1 MKLKKVL
8 ISIYIF
14 ILILYL
20 IGLIVLS
27 ILGSKERVGY
37 LDSLSFIEVNNNNYV
52 YNFRI
57 NYYDK
62 IFRSSDIYGVYL
74 VKDSLPDYIKKYIN
88 NIGERFG
95 KLISCK
101 RISTDKIDN
110 IKYTLRI
117 KISIFLLFILLIF
130 LFFVFLYISDDLCIL
145 IINSFNI
152 SNFIF
157 ILKKYIIPIISF
169 IFIFFI
175 LFNISVNVIF
185 IFFVLLVLI
194 LFIKKSK
201 SLSNIRGYHII
212 SVFVIF
218 LILPSIIYSLFGN
231 YFDKTNYENRLK
243 AEKPILSIN
252 NLYEYTSKYEEY
264 FNDYVAFRNEL
275 VKLKNYID
283 IFIFKNIISDTVLLG
298 KNKSLFYRA
307 VNTIEKFIGIKK
319 YYFSDIQL
327 EIMKN
332 NLVNFRDELKK
343 RDIDFVLMICPDK
356 SFIYTEYMPS
366 YIKRRIEDS
375 PTDIL
380 VEYLKN
386 NTDIKI
392 IYPKNELL
400 KYKEKYELYSKYDHH
415 WNYIGGYIGYT
426 KILEALS
433 INYHSIDS
441 SDIEFI
447 NVRSYSWYNSLAGIL
462 GLKNIDYYNDFTDLA
477 VKYEYNKIYTN
488 IFVKGDSFF
497 SAIDYYINNDFSNV
511 VFTEYGSTELF
522 NDNVDIFIFEIVE
535 WRVANSFLNIL
546 PNYREIIINE
556 DLETNADTDDN

>member
-101 RISTDKIDN
+101 RISSDKIDN

-175 LFNISVNVIF
+175 FFNISVNVIF

-194 LFIKKSK
+194 LFIIKLK
-201 SLSNIRGYHII
+201 SLYNIKNYYVII
-212 SVFVIF
+212 VFVIF
-218 LILPSIIYSLFGN
+218 LILPSIIYGLFGN
-231 YFDKTNYENRLK
+231 YFDKSNYELISN
-243 AEKPILSIN
+243 
-252 NLYEYTSKYEEY
+252 T
-264 FNDYVAFRNEL
+264 
-275 VKLKNYID
+275 ID
-283 IFIFKNIISDTVLLG
+283 ISVLPGIEVSLEKGHMLVIGNIND
-298 KNKSLFYRA
+298 
-307 VNTIEKFIGIKK
+307 
-319 YYFSDIQL
+319 
-327 EIMKN
+327 
-332 NLVNFRDELKK
+332 
-343 RDIDFVLMICPDK
+343 
-356 SFIYTEYMPS
+356 
-366 YIKRRIEDS
+366 
-375 PTDIL
+375 TDIL
-380 VEYLKN
+380 VEQSNKMRQFILDEQSYL
-386 NTDIKI
+386 T
-392 IYPKNELL
+392 
-400 KYKEKYELYSKYDHH
+400 YEQ
-415 WNYIGGYIGYT
+415 
-426 KILEALS
+426 
-433 INYHSIDS
+433 
-441 SDIEFI
+441 
-447 NVRSYSWYNSLAGIL
+447 
-462 GLKNIDYYNDFTDLA
+462 
-477 VKYEYNKIYTN
+477 
-488 IFVKGDSFF
+488 
-497 SAIDYYINNDFSNV
+497 
-511 VFTEYGSTELF
+511 
-522 NDNVDIFIFEIVE
+522 
-535 WRVANSFLNIL
+535 FL
-546 PNYREIIINE
+546 
-556 DLETNADTDDN
+556 